1 MSATIPAERS
11 FGSTCRAVTKAS
23 RSSFTYAFM
32 VLPKPQREALYAIY
46 AFCRISDDLVDEAVS
61 SDVTGSRSPTAT
73 LPAERLDAWRAEL
86 DACFRGAPTH
96 PVTRRLAEVLRT
108 FPIPRAYF
116 ESLLNGMEMDLT
128 KTRYASFAEL
138 EQYCYRVAGVVGLMC
153 IEIFG
158 YTQPETRTY
167 AERLGTAFQLTNIL
181 RDLGQD
187 GEAGRIYLPQ
197 EDLARFGC
205 TEADILGRR
214 LTPAFRELMNFEVGR
229 ARTYYAAAL
238 QSLPAA
244 DRNSM
249 LPAEIMRVIYHRLLT
264 QIEARAHDVYSRRI
278 RLSDTRRMLLALGC
292 WARHRLHVP

>member
-1 MSATIPAERS
+1 MSATTPADRS
-11 FGSTCRAVTKAS
+11 VGGTCRAVTRAS
-23 RSSFTYAFM
+23 RSSFTYAFL

-46 AFCRISDDLVDEAVS
+46 AFCRISDDLVDEAAS
-61 SDVTGSRSPTAT
+61 PDVVGSRSPAAT
-73 LPAERLDAWRAEL
+73 LPAERLEAWRAEL
-86 DACFRGAPTH
+86 DACFRGTATH

-116 ESLLNGMEMDLT
+116 ESLLNGMEMDLV

-158 YTQPETRTY
+158 YTRSETRIY
-167 AERLGTAFQLTNIL
+167 VERLGTAFQLTNIL

-214 LTPAFRELMNFEVGR
+214 LTPAFRELMHFEVER
-229 ARTYYAAAL
+229 ARTFYAAAL
-238 QSLPAA
+238 EALPAA

-278 RLSDTRRMLLALGC
+278 QLSDTRRMLLAFGC

>member
-1 MSATIPAERS
+1 
-11 FGSTCRAVTKAS
+11 
-23 RSSFTYAFM
+23 
-32 VLPKPQREALYAIY
+32 
-46 AFCRISDDLVDEAVS
+46 
-61 SDVTGSRSPTAT
+61 
-73 LPAERLDAWRAEL
+73 
-86 DACFRGAPTH
+86 
-96 PVTRRLAEVLRT
+96 
-108 FPIPRAYF
+108 
-116 ESLLNGMEMDLT
+116 MEMDLV

-158 YTQPETRTY
+158 YTRPETRIY

-229 ARTYYAAAL
+229 ARTFYAAAL
-238 QSLPAA
+238 ESLPAA
-244 DRNSM
+244 DRHSM